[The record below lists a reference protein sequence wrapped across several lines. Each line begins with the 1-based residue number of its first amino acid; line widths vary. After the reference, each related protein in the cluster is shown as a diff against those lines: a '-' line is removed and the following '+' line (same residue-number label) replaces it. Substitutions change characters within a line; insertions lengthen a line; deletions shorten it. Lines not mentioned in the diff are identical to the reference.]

1 MLGRH
6 NIHNAD
12 CAIIRRKFDHRSD
25 LLDGHHTAPSSRP
38 IHHMGVNI
46 HSYRSIFEKLAFLS
60 MLIRLIAISLL
71 LLLLSKLL
79 KPVMPRFSQA
89 ILISLGITLVG
100 SFLLF
105 IYAFVT

>member
-12 CAIIRRKFDHRSD
+12 CAIIRRKFDHRSN
-25 LLDGHHTAPSSRP
+25 LLDGHHTAPSVGP
-38 IHHMGVNI
+38 IYHMGINI
-46 HSYRSIFEKLAFLS
+46 HSYRSIFQKLALLS

-89 ILISLGITLVG
+89 ILIGLGITLVG

-105 IYAFVT
+105 IYAFIS